1 MHSKVDRPRRG
12 QLAGRNAVMHT
23 VYAYGIC
30 IRYMHTVYAYGICRA
45 IIDPNAAAAKFTYL
59 HGGLVYTIYK
69 E

>member
-12 QLAGRNAVMHT
+12 QLAGRNAV
-23 VYAYGIC
+23 
-30 IRYMHTVYAYGICRA
+30 MHTVYAYGICRA